1 MKDERVK
8 RLVKAPAVAIVQ
20 KVKDADEPIHLEDVI
35 FDTTDQLFAYIVKHQ
50 LIDSYDEYD
59 FSDTAD
65 DCLSIINLAIEE
77 GSMDTVTIMEQKNP
91 YAALAN
97 VAFFALYELLSAKVE
112 EIAEINNV
120 KLPW

>member
-1 MKDERVK
+1 MKDKNVK
-8 RLVKAPAVAIVQ
+8 QLVQGNAEAIVQ
-20 KVKDADEPIHLEDVI
+20 KVKDADEPIHLDDVI

-77 GSMDTVTIMEQKNP
+77 GSMDTVTITEQNNP

-97 VAFFALYELLSAKVE
+97 MAFFALYGLLSAKVE